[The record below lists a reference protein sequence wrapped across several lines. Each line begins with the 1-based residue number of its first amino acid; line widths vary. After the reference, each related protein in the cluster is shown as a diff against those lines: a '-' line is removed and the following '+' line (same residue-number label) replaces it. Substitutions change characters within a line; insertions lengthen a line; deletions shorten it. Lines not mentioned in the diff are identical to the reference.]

1 MLKALQILKILK
13 KEKFRFERTGT
24 DIKSISINNQ
34 SLTLAIKELEALQLN
49 LYSKKCEDISNMFKD
64 GTNENITFKK
74 LASALNNRSCEN
86 CKHNIDTSKLSDEE
100 YLSLIGKCTRC
111 KHYYNDNWEPK

>member
-34 SLTLAIKELEALQLN
+34 SLTLAIKELE
-49 LYSKKCEDISNMFKD
+49 E
-64 GTNENITFKK
+64 
-74 LASALNNRSCEN
+74 LNNRSCEN
-86 CKHNIDTSKLSDEE
+86 CKFFHQNYLCLHLGVGNIQPLRLGFSCCNK
-100 YLSLIGKCTRC
+100 
-111 KHYYNDNWEPK
+111 WETK